1 MAHYGYPFTRHPE
14 SIPFLMVSRLAQN
27 NGVKAVLTGEGSD
40 ECYMGYQWSIVD
52 PRDFVR
58 QLPVRTY
65 HMFPKLIGLV
75 LRGNSRGV
83 MR

>member
-1 MAHYGYPFTRHPE
+1 MLH
-14 SIPFLMVSRLAQN
+14 
-27 NGVKAVLTGEGSD
+27 
-40 ECYMGYQWSIVD
+40 GYQWSIVD

-65 HMFPKLIGLV
+65 HTFPKLIGLV